1 MQEVP
6 RDELVE
12 GQEYYLQDMYLQK
25 KKQKGEFVNNNYNT
39 PLFYISNI
47 TKNNGDLL
55 YNGQQGKLG
64 RSTLNTVFLKPRKE
78 EIIERSLQRQAL
90 QQTLSDLPEDIEKYT
105 DEFLKKKGGFKKYKT
120 LSRRYAN
127 KRKNKKTNKK
137 STKKRKYKN
146 KR

>member
-12 GQEYYLQDMYLQK
+12 GKEYYLQDMYLPK

-39 PLFYISNI
+39 PVFYISNI

-55 YNGQQGKLG
+55 YNGQQGKFG

-120 LSRRYAN
+120 LSTRYAK
-127 KRKNKKTNKK
+127 KRKNKKNNKK